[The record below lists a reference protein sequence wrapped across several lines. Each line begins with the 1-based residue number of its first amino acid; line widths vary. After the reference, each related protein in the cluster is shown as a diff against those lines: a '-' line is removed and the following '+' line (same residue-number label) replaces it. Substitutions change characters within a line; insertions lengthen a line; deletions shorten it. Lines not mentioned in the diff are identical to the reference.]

1 MIGLAAACL
10 AGALLAAAAPASG
23 APDVPALQQQAAPAP
38 ENGGEGW
45 SRVSIDVLP
54 VLGLTSNSWGGL
66 SQIRAEHHFRAPLVL
81 GVELAP
87 LALASSGEGVGALAQ
102 ARFHAAYATRYLA
115 VGLGV
120 GAQLQRFG
128 RNGLSI
134 APTLRLGRLDGL
146 ELELE
151 YAYNVAPNRFTGRR
165 TVGFSDVL
173 TTGRVPVTSRVAL
186 QLQAGLNLQAWIF
199 TTLGLRQ
206 RLAGDGGAGSWFVSA
221 GFGVAWIEDRS
232 PCDQP
237 DLSCGQTAMSFG
249 PTIGFG
255 IEHRF

>member
-1 MIGLAAACL
+1 LIGLAAAWL
-10 AGALLAAAAPASG
+10 AGALLATAPPPSDL
-23 APDVPALQQQAAPAP
+23 PVVQQQAAPAP
-38 ENGGEGW
+38 ESGGEGW
-45 SRVSIDVLP
+45 SRVSIDVIP

-87 LALASSGEGVGALAQ
+87 LALASSGEGLGALAQ
-102 ARFHAAYATRYLA
+102 ARIHAAYATRYLA
-115 VGLGV
+115 LGLGL

-151 YAYNVAPNRFTGRR
+151 YAYNVAPNQFTGRR

-173 TTGRVPVTSRVAL
+173 ATGRVPLASRLAL
-186 QLQAGLNLQAWIF
+186 QVQAGLNLQAWIF
-199 TTLGLRQ
+199 TTFGLRQ
-206 RLAGDGGAGSWFVSA
+206 RLVGDGGPGSWYVSA

-232 PCDQP
+232 ACDQP
-237 DLSCGQTAMSFG
+237 DVSCGSTAMSFG

-255 IEHRF
+255 LEHRF

>member
-1 MIGLAAACL
+1 LIGLPTAAL
-10 AGALLAAAAPASG
+10 LGALLAAAPSQADLP
-23 APDVPALQQQAAPAP
+23 VVQQQAPAP
-38 ENGGEGW
+38 ETGGEGW
-45 SRVSIDVLP
+45 SRVSLDLLP

-66 SQIRAEHHFRAPLVL
+66 GQIRVEHYFRSPLVL

-87 LALASSGEGVGALAQ
+87 VALASSGEGLGALAQ
-102 ARFHAAYATRYLA
+102 ARLHAAYATRYLA

-128 RNGLSI
+128 RSGLSI

-165 TVGFSDVL
+165 TVGFSDL
-173 TTGRVPVTSRVAL
+173 LATGRVPLTDRLAL

-199 TTLGLRQ
+199 MTFGLRQ
-206 RLAGDGGAGSWFVSA
+206 RLVGNGGPGSWFVSA
-221 GFGVAWIEDRS
+221 GFGAAWIEDRAA
-232 PCDQP
+232 CDQP
-237 DLSCGQTAMSFG
+237 DLSCGSTAMSFG

-255 IEHRF
+255 LEHRF

>member
-1 MIGLAAACL
+1 MTGLGAAWLAA
-10 AGALLAAAAPASG
+10 ALLAAA
-23 APDVPALQQQAAPAP
+23 PAP
-38 ENGGEGW
+38 ESGGEGW

-66 SQIRAEHHFRAPLVL
+66 SEIRAEHYFRMPLMV
-81 GVELAP
+81 GIELSP
-87 LALASSGEGVGALAQ
+87 LTLASSGEGIGSLAQ
-102 ARFHAAYATRYLA
+102 ARLHAAYSTRYLA
-115 VGLGV
+115 VGLGL
-120 GAQLQRFG
+120 GGQLQRFG

-151 YAYNVAPNRFTGRR
+151 YAYNVAPNQFTGRR

-173 TTGRVPVTSRVAL
+173 ATGRVPVNDRLAL
-186 QLQAGLNLQAWIF
+186 QLRAGLDLQAWIF
-199 TTLGLRQ
+199 TTIGLRQ

-232 PCDQP
+232 ACDDP
-237 DLSCGQTAMSFG
+237 DVSCGSTAMTFG

-255 IEHRF
+255 LEHRF

>member
-1 MIGLAAACL
+1 MIGLATIWL
-10 AGALLAAAAPASG
+10 AGGLLATAPLSSDL
-23 APDVPALQQQAAPAP
+23 PVVQQPAAPAP

-45 SRVSIDVLP
+45 TRVSIDLIP

-87 LALASSGEGVGALAQ
+87 LALASSGEGLGALAQ
-102 ARFHAAYATRYLA
+102 ARIHAAYATRYLA
-115 VGLGV
+115 VGLGL

-151 YAYNVAPNRFTGRR
+151 YAYNVAPNQFTGRR

-173 TTGRVPVTSRVAL
+173 ATGRVPLTSRLAL
-186 QLQAGLNLQAWIF
+186 QVQAGLDLQAWIF
-199 TTLGLRQ
+199 TMLGVRQ
-206 RLAGDGGAGSWFVSA
+206 RLVGDGGPGSWFVSA

-232 PCDQP
+232 ACDDP
-237 DLSCGQTAMSFG
+237 ELSCGSTAMSFG

>member
-1 MIGLAAACL
+1 VIGLAATCL
-10 AGALLAAAAPASG
+10 VGALLAAAPG
-23 APDVPALQQQAAPAP
+23 APDLPEVQKQAAPAP
-38 ENGGEGW
+38 ESGGEGW
-45 SRVSIDVLP
+45 SRVSIDLLP

-66 SQIRAEHHFRAPLVL
+66 SQIRAEHYFRAPLVV

-87 LALASSGEGVGALAQ
+87 LALASSGEGIGTLAQ
-102 ARFHAAYATRYLA
+102 ARLHAAYATRYLA
-115 VGLGV
+115 VGLGL

-151 YAYNVAPNRFTGRR
+151 YAYNVAPNRFTGRQ

-173 TTGRVPVTSRVAL
+173 TTGRVPVTSRLAL

-206 RLAGDGGAGSWFVSA
+206 RLSGEGGPGSWFVSA

-232 PCDQP
+232 ACDQP
-237 DLSCGQTAMSFG
+237 DLSCGSTALSFG
-249 PTIGFG
+249 PTISVGL
-255 IEHRF
+255 EHRF